1 MIQITAVNEYNQ
13 QIQLTGNPAIKLT
26 RVTGLTPAKA
36 SVNTSALATKD
47 GSIFNSSHVQNRN
60 IVLTIYPAQN
70 IEQTRVNLYQ
80 YFKTKHPIK
89 LNIQTATRRVW
100 IDGYI
105 ESMEGDLFDKAEKIQ
120 ISIICPDPYFKS
132 ETTTV
137 VNFENAAATINNTSD
152 DETGAVVELTASGS
166 VSDITITNTT
176 TGESFATNQ
185 PMTAGDKIILNTRR
199 GEKSLTLVSGGVTTN
214 IINTMEQGSDWFSL
228 IPGNNA
234 FTCQAVVGAENLT
247 TRLTLQPIFEGV

>member
-26 RVTGLTPAKA
+26 RVTGLTPPKA
-36 SVNTSALATKD
+36 NVNTSALATKD
-47 GSIFNSSHVQNRN
+47 GSIFNSSRVQNRN
-60 IVLTIYPAQN
+60 IVLTIYPAQH

-89 LNIQTATRRVW
+89 LHIQTATRHVW

-105 ESMEGDLFDKAEKIQ
+105 ESMDGDPFDKAEKIQ

-132 ETTTV
+132 EDTTV
-137 VNFENAAATINNTSD
+137 VDFESDTETIINTSD
-152 DETGAVVELTASGS
+152 DETGVVVEITATGAAQG
-166 VSDITITNTT
+166 ITITNET

-185 PMTAGDKIILNTRR
+185 TMAAGDKIILNTRR
-199 GEKSLTLVSGGVTTN
+199 GEKSLTLVSGGTTTN
-214 IINTMEQGSDWFSL
+214 IINTMEPGSDWFDL
-228 IPGNNA
+228 IPGDNVISYEA
-234 FTCQAVVGAENLT
+234 EQGGENLT
-247 TRLTLQPIFEGV
+247 VRLTLQPIFEGV

>member
-1 MIQITAVNEYNQ
+1 MIQIIAKNEYNQ
-13 QIQLTGNPAIKLT
+13 QINLTGNPAIKLT
-26 RVTGLTPAKA
+26 RVTGLTPPKA
-36 SVNTSALATKD
+36 NINTSALATKD

-60 IVLTIYPAQN
+60 IVLTIYPAKT

-132 ETTTV
+132 ETATV
-137 VNFENAAATINNTSD
+137 VDFDSDTKTITNTSD
-152 DETGAVVELTASGS
+152 DETGVVVEITASGAAQG
-166 VSDITITNTT
+166 ITLTNET
-176 TGESFATNQ
+176 TGESFSSNQ
-185 PMTAGDKIILNTRR
+185 QLAEGDKMILNTRR
-199 GEKSLTLVSGGVTTN
+199 GEKSLTLVSGGTTTN
-214 IINTMEQGSDWFSL
+214 IINTMEPGSDWFAL
-228 IPGNNA
+228 IPGANSISYEA
-234 FTCQAVVGAENLT
+234 EQGGANLSV
-247 TRLTLQPIFEGV
+247 RLTLQPIFEGV

>member
-1 MIQITAVNEYNQ
+1 LVQITATNEYNQ
-13 QIQLTGNPAIKLT
+13 QINLTSNPAIKLT

-36 SVNTSALATKD
+36 AVNTSALATKD

-89 LNIQTATRRVW
+89 LHIQTATRRVW

-132 ETTTV
+132 EDTTV
-137 VNFENAAATINNTSD
+137 VDFESDTETITNASD
-152 DETGAVVELTASGS
+152 DETGVVVEITATGAAQG
-166 VSDITITNTT
+166 ITITNET
-176 TGESFATNQ
+176 TGESFSSNQ
-185 PMTAGDKIILNTRR
+185 QLAEGDKMILNTRR
-199 GEKSLTLVSGGVTTN
+199 GEKSLTLVSGGTTTN
-214 IINTMEQGSDWFSL
+214 IINTMEQGSDWFPL
-228 IPGNNA
+228 IPGANTISYEA
-234 FTCQAVVGAENLT
+234 EQGAENLT
-247 TRLTLQPIFEGV
+247 ARLTLQPIFEGV